1 MKLHLGIPVTIS
13 NAEDSAMSVTGLC
26 KEEFEREQ
34 NKVLIQRYF
43 SAYDTGNQD
52 AVLRFVDEKD
62 HGGMG

>member
-1 MKLHLGIPVTIS
+1 MR
-13 NAEDSAMSVTGLC
+13 GLC